1 MAKKIIRG
9 VLGSGGVAGCQMTER
24 YLMVVS
30 GEVKRP
36 VILLTGQMSIMVAG
50 KRVDVPPLFLS
61 VQEEEEEEQ
70 RRRLSRITQA
80 C

>member
-1 MAKKIIRG
+1 
-9 VLGSGGVAGCQMTER
+9 MTER

-30 GEVKRP
+30 GEESGP

-50 KRVDVPPLFLS
+50 KRLALPPLFLS
-61 VQEEEEEEQ
+61 VQEEEERRR
-70 RRRLSRITQA
+70 RRRLSGITQA

>member
-1 MAKKIIRG
+1 
-9 VLGSGGVAGCQMTER
+9 MTER

-50 KRVDVPPLFLS
+50 KRVAVPPLFLS
-61 VQEEEEEEQ
+61 VQEEEEER
-70 RRRLSRITQA
+70 RRRLSGITQA